1 MIDAF
6 SQDKLS
12 LAEVADHF
20 NLSEQTINN
29 WRKRGLSTITI
40 GRTVYTTRSEIN
52 NFLNNNGVKKAT
64 RGRPLHA

>member
-52 NFLNNNGVKKAT
+52 NFLNNGLKKAT